1 MKQKVVTFGE
11 IMLRLAPEG
20 YYRFVQ
26 ADTFGATY
34 GGGEAN
40 VAVSLANY
48 GFDAKYVTRLPNHE
62 IGQCAINSLRKYGVD
77 TSYIARGG
85 DRIGI
90 YYLEKGASQRPS
102 KVIYDRAGSSI
113 YTATSADFNWDEI
126 LTPCSLA
133 FLQASIVSS
142 ATLSHSAGVIPV
154 IWNQAQSLKI
164 SSQLKSALVAV

>member
-1 MKQKVVTFGE
+1 MKFIAIGE
-11 IMLRLAPEG
+11 LMLRLSPPNYEKIVTTHN
-20 YYRFVQ
+20 FIVN
-26 ADTFGATY
+26 Y
-34 GGGEAN
+34 GGAEAN

-102 KVIYDRAGSSI
+102 KVIYDRVGSSI
-113 YTATSADFNWDEI
+113 YTATSADFKWDEK
-126 LTPCSLA
+126 
-133 FLQASIVSS
+133 
-142 ATLSHSAGVIPV
+142 G
-154 IWNQAQSLKI
+154 
-164 SSQLKSALVAV
+164 

>member
-113 YTATSADFNWDEI
+113 YTATRLI
-126 LTPCSLA
+126 LT
-133 FLQASIVSS
+133 
-142 ATLSHSAGVIPV
+142 GMK
-154 IWNQAQSLKI
+154 SLKI
-164 SSQLKSALVAV
+164 VLGFTLLELHQHYVTM